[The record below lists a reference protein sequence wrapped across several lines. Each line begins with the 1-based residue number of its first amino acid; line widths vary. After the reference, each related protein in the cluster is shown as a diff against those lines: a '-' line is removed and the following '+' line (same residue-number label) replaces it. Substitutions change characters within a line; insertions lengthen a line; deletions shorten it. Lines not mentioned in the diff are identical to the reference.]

1 MTKIF
6 AHRGNAIKEAE
17 NTMDAFQSAIELNA
31 DGIELDIHKTRDD
44 KIIVTH
50 DENLKRVTGTDL
62 NIAEASYDQIKTL
75 NAAAFLND
83 GRTSHVPLLE
93 EVLDLVK
100 NTDLDINIEL
110 KNNLVIY
117 PEFEEDVLA
126 LVSQYELAERCVF
139 SSFNHYSIIKL
150 RDLGTENE
158 LAFLYQEGLYQPWE
172 YAKNNSVGGLHP
184 FFPNLIIPQYV
195 EFAHE
200 RDIKVR
206 PWTVD
211 DPEQMAM
218 LIGLGVDGLITN
230 DPATAVKVKANLK
243 NN

>member
-1 MTKIF
+1 MSWQKDVF
-6 AHRGNAIKEAE
+6 
-17 NTMDAFQSAIELNA
+17 F
-31 DGIELDIHKTRDD
+31 
-44 KIIVTH
+44 
-50 DENLKRVTGTDL
+50 
-62 NIAEASYDQIKTL
+62 
-75 NAAAFLND
+75 
-83 GRTSHVPLLE
+83 PLLIII
-93 EVLDLVK
+93 LLL
-100 NTDLDINIEL
+100 NY
-110 KNNLVIY
+110 VIW
-117 PEFEEDVLA
+117 A
-126 LVSQYELAERCVF
+126 Q
-139 SSFNHYSIIKL
+139 K
-150 RDLGTENE
+150 NE

-211 DPEQMAM
+211 EPEQMAM

-230 DPATAVKVKANLK
+230 DPVTAVKVRANLK